1 MKKKKFTEIR
11 IMQFLEHEESEVSV
25 SEPHRNHLRERLGH
39 DGQPQGIV
47 PV

>member
-11 IMQFLEHEESEVSV
+11 IMQILEHEESEVSV
-25 SEPHRNHLRERLGH
+25 SEPYRNHLSERLGH
-39 DGQPQGIV
+39 DGRPQGIV